1 MKEKLISKHFTICTF
16 IFIVNIL
23 ILMSINYVVGCD
35 YTDYKYG
42 IGKGLIFVR
51 RDKKNEII
59 GNSNSFEFLK
69 DFEDVHAVFE
79 TDKPEIM
86 GVYDPQYYYYIRS
99 TKILSDNNYYF
110 SKKDFKNNI
119 NKGILIYP
127 IDYIVKENRRPDIE
141 YNEKL
146 YNTKI
151 INIFDPFSLVCEGNF
166 DTKIVKN
173 IFFIPCSRV
182 EKIYISKPQNNE
194 IDTLVQ
200 SFNDNGFISISTNT
214 SLIKTFSRLDNMKP
228 YAKRFLKIGISVFL
242 MFIATFNFYLSSQK
256 ENMFIHVINGATKK
270 DILNLS
276 IRNNIVI
283 LITILVSSL
292 LTIFYLK
299 GFNKLDLVLNQI
311 IVIELC
317 YYLSMII
324 SVYINIYRFN
334 NYIRR
339 NMRW

>member
-1 MKEKLISKHFTICTF
+1 MKQNYIKKNCLIFLF

-51 RDKKNEII
+51 TNEKEESL
-59 GNSNSFEFLK
+59 SNQSFEFLK
-69 DFEDVHAVFE
+69 KFEDVRAVFE
-79 TDKPEIM
+79 TDKPEVL
-86 GVYDPQYYYYIRS
+86 GVYDPQYYYYPKS
-99 TKILSDNNYYF
+99 TKIISDNNYYF
-110 SKKDFKNNI
+110 SKKDFKENI

-151 INIFDPFSLVCEGNF
+151 INIFDPFSLVCEDNF

-173 IFFIPCSRV
+173 IFSIPYRQV
-182 EKIYISKPQNNE
+182 DKIYISKPGNNE
-194 IDTLVQ
+194 LNTLIQ
-200 SFNDNGFISISTNT
+200 SFNDNGFISISTNK
-214 SLIKTFSRLDNMKP
+214 SLIKTFSRLENMKP
-228 YAKRFLKIGISVFL
+228 YAKRFFKIGISIFL
-242 MFIATFNFYLSSQK
+242 MFIATFNFYLSSQQ

-270 DILNLS
+270 DILHLS

-283 LITILVSSL
+283 FITILFSL
-292 LTIFYLK
+292 FLTIFYLK

-317 YYLSMII
+317 YFLSMII
-324 SVYINIYRFN
+324 SVYINFYRFN

>member
-23 ILMSINYVVGCD
+23 ILMTINYVVGCD

-51 RDKKNEII
+51 EDEKEESLSN
-59 GNSNSFEFLK
+59 NSFEFLK
-69 DFEDVHAVFE
+69 EFEDVHAVFE
-79 TDKPEIM
+79 TDKPEVL
-86 GVYDPQYYYYIRS
+86 GVYDPQYYYYTRS

-110 SKKDFKNNI
+110 SKKDFKNNT
-119 NKGILIYP
+119 NKGILIYQ
-127 IDYIVKENRRPDIE
+127 IDYIVKENIRPDIE
-141 YNEKL
+141 YNEKM

-151 INIFDPFSLVCEGNF
+151 INVFDPLSLVCEGNF
-166 DTKIVKN
+166 ETKIVKN
-173 IFFIPCSRV
+173 IFSIPYRQV
-182 EKIYISKPQNNE
+182 EKIYISKPGKNE
-194 IDTLVQ
+194 LNTLIQ
-200 SFNDNGFISISTNT
+200 SFNDNGFISISANK

-228 YAKRFLKIGISVFL
+228 YAKRFLKIGISIFL
-242 MFIATFNFYLSSQK
+242 MFIATFNIYLSSQQK
-256 ENMFIHVINGATKK
+256 NMFIHVINGATKK
-270 DILNLS
+270 DILHLS

-283 LITILVSSL
+283 FITILFSL
-292 LTIFYLK
+292 FLTIFYLQS
-299 GFNKLDLVLNQI
+299 FNKLNLVLNQI

-324 SVYINIYRFN
+324 SVFINFYRFN
-334 NYIRR
+334 NHIRK